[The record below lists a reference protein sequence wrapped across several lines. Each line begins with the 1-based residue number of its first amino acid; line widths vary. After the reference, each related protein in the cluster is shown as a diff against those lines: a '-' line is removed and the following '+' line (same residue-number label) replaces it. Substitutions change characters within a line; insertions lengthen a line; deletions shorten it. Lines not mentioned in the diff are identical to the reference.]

1 MNNQLIKNIGTGPAL
16 IFVLIPYFFIL
27 IIGLLGYSV
36 DTRDLDE
43 YIKQIENF
51 EYAFPSIDFLSWSFL
66 NFALGELQLNQNII
80 RIFTFIFYLSTCF
93 IIYLFSSDRNGL
105 YLFVVSTGFLLP
117 VLLLSQIR
125 LLIAICFFA
134 SVLSIFRSK
143 FFATLAGSFSHF
155 SFFLLFFFPAIFA
168 LGFII
173 ELVLLLPFN
182 IPGFIRIESYFLL
195 AKSLES
201 GNSPIYF
208 GWELIV
214 LSSIYLYSKS
224 YRVSLY
230 IFLSFIGILYLHHA
244 SGLSTDAARRLIEL
258 CIFAYSPFV
267 VFVVP
272 HLSNKV
278 LIEKLPKFL
287 TIFMWGLFF
296 LQNYKLV
303 ELVLIS

>member
-1 MNNQLIKNIGTGPAL
+1 MNNQLLKNIGSGPAI
-16 IFVLIPYFFIL
+16 IFALIPYFLIL

-80 RIFTFIFYLSTCF
+80 RIFTFLLYLSTCF
-93 IIYLFSSDRNGL
+93 IIHLFSSDRKGV
-105 YLFVVSTGFLLP
+105 YLFIISTGFLLP

-134 SVLSIFRSK
+134 SIVAIFKSR
-143 FFATLAGSFSHF
+143 FFATLIASLSHF

-168 LGFII
+168 LSFII
-173 ELVLLLPFN
+173 ELVLLLPFD
-182 IPGFIRIESYFLL
+182 IPGFIRIESYFEL
-195 AKSLES
+195 AKRLES
-201 GNSPIYF
+201 GDSPIYF
-208 GWELIV
+208 GWELII
-214 LSSIYLYSKS
+214 LSSIYLYSKF

-230 IFLSFIGILYLHHA
+230 IFLSLIGILYLHHT
-244 SGLSTDAARRLIEL
+244 SGLSIDAARRLIEL

-267 VFVVP
+267 VFVLP
-272 HLSNKV
+272 HLSNKG

-287 TIFMWGLFF
+287 TTFMWGLFF

-303 ELVLIS
+303 DLVLIS